1 MKISVFKDQKKEFFC
16 RGALIASDFI
26 WLNVSLGMSFLTVM
40 FFIGDLNTFMPIR
53 QIDVRVLS
61 HLILT
66 ALCVFWFGVR
76 LRHYTQKK
84 PFWSELKETLRTII
98 IFSIFDLA
106 LVAFSKWHFSRYIWA
121 FCWLY
126 AIIMVPLSRE
136 LTKTLLN
143 KLGYWKKRTVI
154 LGSGR
159 NAREAFFALQS
170 HEVSGFKI
178 DAFCDFEA
186 KEDMMEECPIIKDK
200 KELLTHFNPFSTQFV
215 VACDFDEKDKFE
227 NWLRFLAN
235 NKCRNVIIIPSLRG
249 FPLYG
254 TSMSFIF
261 SHEVLLLQVHNNL
274 SKATSRFIKRTFD
287 ILCTLGIIV
296 VSSPL
301 LVYLWYKVS
310 RDGGPAIYAHTRIGR
325 RGETFKC
332 YKFRSMDINS
342 KEILEKLLASDP
354 AARAEWNKDFKL
366 KNDPRITPIGRFIR
380 KTSLDE
386 LPQLFNVL
394 KGEMS
399 LVGPRPVIHEE
410 LERYADDVD
419 YYLMVKPGMTGLW
432 QVSGRNDVDYTTR
445 VYFDSW
451 YVKNWSLWNDIVILF
466 KTVSV
471 VLFRKGAY

>member
-1 MKISVFKDQKKEFFC
+1 MKISVFKDQKKEFIC
-16 RGALIASDFI
+16 RSALMASDFF
-26 WLNVSLGMSFLTVM
+26 WLNASLGLSFLTVM

-61 HLILT
+61 HVILT

-76 LRHYTQKK
+76 LRHYAQKK
-84 PFWSELKETLRTII
+84 PFWSELKETLRTIV

-121 FCWLY
+121 YCWLY

-136 LTKTLLN
+136 ITKSILN

-159 NAREAFFALQS
+159 NAREAYFALQS

-178 DAFCDFEA
+178 DAFCDF
-186 KEDMMEECPIIKDK
+186 
-200 KELLTHFNPFSTQFV
+200 
-215 VACDFDEKDKFE
+215 DEKDKFE
-227 NWLRFLAN
+227 NWLRFLAKH
-235 NKCRNVIIIPSLRG
+235 KCRNVIIIPSLRG

-287 ILCTLGIIV
+287 IVCSLGILV

-301 LVYLWYKVS
+301 FVYLWYKVS

-325 RGETFKC
+325 RGEKFDC
-332 YKFRSMDINS
+332 YKFRSMNINS
-342 KEILEKLLASDP
+342 KEILARLLENDP
-354 AARAEWNKDFKL
+354 EARAEWEKDFKL
-366 KNDPRITPIGRFIR
+366 KNDPRITPIGHFIR

-410 LERYADDVD
+410 LVRYADDVD